1 MANILDDL
9 FTYGL
14 FGLYPDDVREL
25 IDDRMDRKLF
35 AEDANFLAK
44 SDPCIAVISE
54 TCFRLELAA
63 ITLYRIYHEMNLH
76 HLDGIRL
83 WQINKSITGVDI
95 HPDAQIGV
103 PFALDHAVGTV
114 IGQTAIIG
122 QRCLLYHGVTLGA
135 KRHSTAPRHPILG
148 NDVTIGCGATIL
160 GRVTIPDKTFV
171 KAGSLI
177 IEE

>member
-14 FGLYPDDVREL
+14 FGSYPDDVREL

-44 SDPCIAVISE
+44 SDPCITEISE
-54 TCFRLELAA
+54 THFRLELAA
-63 ITLYRIYHEMNLH
+63 VTLYRIYNKIKSRNLQ
-76 HLDGIRL
+76 IKL
-83 WQINKSITGVDI
+83 WQINKSISGVDI